1 MLNSCAAGVT
11 VVNIDNGFGAAAAA
25 SRICAHDGPHPAG
38 AARPATSSGSTWCIP
53 RAEELTEI
61 AERYGLHA
69 VAVNDCLDPEH
80 LPKFEAFESHTFII
94 LRACD
99 ETRRAV
105 RRHGAGPDPQDR
117 DLLLAPIPH
126 HHPSEGP
133 GLAQRHSMSGRRP
146 SGASRPRNGFPAL
159 LCAVCNAAL
168 RHLSRAHGGD
178 REPARRFRDQGCSAG
193 SVVSSTRSAS
203 ELHEIHILKHQVT
216 VYKRLLWRTSDVVQ
230 RIVPGAGRAAT
241 LFRDVQENAESYH
254 FYADELL
261 DDANTLLN
269 VQLALA
275 SHRTGEVMRVL
286 TVFSVFF
293 LPLTFI
299 VGVYGMNFHFMPEL
313 RRPGGTRPC
322 SGRCCW

>member
-1 MLNSCAAGVT
+1 VT
-11 VVNIDNGFGAAAAA
+11 VRTLLERRDPDFVWIDLV
-25 SRICAHDGPHPAG
+25 HP
-38 AARPATSSGSTWCIP
+38 T
-53 RAEELTEI
+53 AEELTEI

-80 LPKFEAFESHTFII
+80 LPKYEAFETHTFII

-99 ETRRAV
+99 ETADPA
-105 RRHGAGPDPQDR
+105 GATVQELTRKIAIFFAPRFLITIHRKDQAWLTAIQERPAIERGKQPNRSGLLP
-117 DLLLAPIPH
+117 LLLSQI
-126 HHPSEGP
+126 
-133 GLAQRHSMSGRRP
+133 
-146 SGASRPRNGFPAL
+146 
-159 LCAVCNAAL
+159 CNAGLDTYLAPME
-168 RHLSRAHGGD
+168 RIESRLDAFETKLFAGG
-178 REPARRFRDQGCSAG
+178 
-193 SVVSSTRSAS
+193 VVSSADFRHD
-203 ELHEIHILKHQVT
+203 LHEIHILKHQVT

-299 VGVYGMNFHFMPEL
+299 VGVYGMNFRFMPEL
-313 RRPGGTRPC
+313 RERWGYPAVLGAMMLVTLAIYRWFRSRGWLRE
-322 SGRCCW
+322 